1 MLSRVVRSVPAIG
14 AILLLA
20 GLVLWTSAARAEEI
34 PQFFA
39 LCYHNIEDEATDQ
52 HFVGVT
58 TRRLVEQLSWLQ
70 RNGYNAVSVDDILAA
85 RSGRKPLP
93 DKAYLITFDDGFES
107 FYTRAYPILKVFN
120 VPAVAAIEGNWVAE
134 TRSRVVDYA
143 GESAPRDLFMTW
155 AQVRETV
162 ASGLVEVASHT
173 MDLHRGVLA
182 NPQGNFEPSVV
193 THRYDPAEGYESDGA
208 YRKRIA
214 ADTELIAKTIERE
227 LGRRPRVMIWPY
239 GEHSGQAISIAAAQG
254 MPITMN
260 LVDAPATLDD
270 LASMPRHLISDDPA
284 LGGFLQDLHELSGRA
299 PMRAVQVDLDYVY
312 DPDPAQTERNL
323 GALVK
328 HIRDLRINTVFLQ
341 AFSDPTGDGLARE
354 VYFPNRLLPMRAD
367 LFNRAAW
374 QLRTRAHVKVFAW
387 LPVLAFD
394 FGGGAGGLQRVL
406 AWSDETHVASVD
418 DTQYLRLSPFDAT
431 ARAKIIELYEDL
443 AQHASIEGLLF
454 HDDAL
459 LSDFEDAGPAALS
472 AYRAAGFPGSV
483 DAIRGDPKLLA
494 RWTSFKTDSIIRFT
508 AELAQHVRRFRS
520 PIRTVRNIYARPV
533 LDRESVQ
540 WFAQDYD
547 RFLAAYD
554 MVAVMAMPLM
564 EGIPRKDAQ
573 AWLGRLVAQAKA
585 RPIGLKRTLFELQSV
600 DWNRRSLATGHNLP
614 TEDLAAQMRFLER
627 QGALNFGYYP
637 DDFLHDHPRAELI
650 HPVMSLQSHPYQQP

>member
-1 MLSRVVRSVPAIG
+1 MLSRVGCSG
-14 AILLLA
+14 AVGAVLLLA
-20 GLVLWTSAARAEEI
+20 SLLGMSVAQAEEI
-34 PQFFA
+34 PQFFS
-39 LCYHNIEDEATDQ
+39 LCYHNIEDDTPDQ

-58 TRRLVEQLSWLQ
+58 TRRFVEQLSWLQ
-70 RNGYNAVSVDDILAA
+70 RNGFHAVSVDDILAA
-85 RSGRKPLP
+85 RGDRKPLP
-93 DKAYLITFDDGFES
+93 DKSVLITFDDGYES
-107 FYTRAYPILKVFN
+107 FYTRAFPILKAFN
-120 VPAVAAIEGNWVAE
+120 IPVVLAMEGNWAAE
-134 TRSRVVDYA
+134 THTGAVDYA
-143 GESAPRDLFMTW
+143 GEAASRELFMTW
-155 AQVRETV
+155 AEVREVV

-182 NPQGNFEPSVV
+182 NPQGNFEPAAV
-193 THRYDPAEGYESDGA
+193 TRRYDPAEGYESEGA
-208 YRKRIA
+208 YRKRVA
-214 ADTELIAKTIERE
+214 ADTATIAKIIERE
-227 LGRRPRVMIWPY
+227 LGRPARVMIWPY
-239 GEHSGQAISIAAAQG
+239 GEHSALAISIVAGRG
-254 MPITMN
+254 MPITMT

-270 LASMPRHLISDDPA
+270 LSAVPRHLISDDPT
-284 LGGFLQDLHELSGRA
+284 LNGFVQDLHDLSSTA

-323 GALVK
+323 GALVQR
-328 HIRDLRINTVFLQ
+328 IRDLRINTVFLQ
-341 AFSDPTGDGLARE
+341 AFSDATGDGLARE
-354 VYFPNRLLPMRAD
+354 VYFPNRQLPMRAD

-394 FGGGAGGLQRVL
+394 FGSGAEGAQHVL
-406 AWSDETHVASVD
+406 AWSDETHRASVD
-418 DTQYLRLSPFDAT
+418 ATQYLRLSPFDAA
-431 ARAKIIELYEDL
+431 ARAKIIDLYKDL
-443 AQHASIEGLLF
+443 AEHASIEGLLF

-459 LSDFEDAGPAALS
+459 LSDFEDAGPAALA

-483 DAIRGDPKLLA
+483 DAIRGDRKLFA
-494 RWTSFKTDSIIRFT
+494 RWTSFKTDSIIQFT
-508 AELAQHVRRFRS
+508 AELAQHVRLYRS

-564 EGIPRKDAQ
+564 EGIPSKDAQ
-573 AWLGRLVAQAKA
+573 AWLGRLVRQAKA
-585 RPIGLKRTLFELQSV
+585 RPTGLKRTLFELQSV

-627 QGALNFGYYP
+627 QGARNFGYYP
-637 DDFLHDHPRAELI
+637 DDFLHNHPRAELI
-650 HPVMSLQSHPYQQP
+650 HPVMSLQSHPYKQP

>member
-1 MLSRVVRSVPAIG
+1 MLSRVGCSG
-14 AILLLA
+14 AVGAVLLLA
-20 GLVLWTSAARAEEI
+20 SLLGMSVAQAEEI
-34 PQFFA
+34 PQFFS
-39 LCYHNIEDEATDQ
+39 LCYHNIEDDTPDQ

-58 TRRLVEQLSWLQ
+58 TRRFVEQLSWLQ
-70 RNGYNAVSVDDILAA
+70 RNGFHAVSVDDILAA
-85 RSGRKPLP
+85 RGDRKPLP
-93 DKAYLITFDDGFES
+93 DKSVLITFDDGYES
-107 FYTRAYPILKVFN
+107 FYTRAFPILKAFN
-120 VPAVAAIEGNWVAE
+120 IPVVLAMEGNWAAE
-134 TRSRVVDYA
+134 THTGEVDYA
-143 GESAPRDLFMTW
+143 GEAASRELFMTW
-155 AQVRETV
+155 AEVREVV

-182 NPQGNFEPSVV
+182 NPQGNFEPAAV
-193 THRYDPAEGYESDGA
+193 TRRYDPAEGYESEGA
-208 YRKRIA
+208 YRKRVA
-214 ADTELIAKTIERE
+214 ADTATIAKIIERE
-227 LGRRPRVMIWPY
+227 LGRPARVMIWPY
-239 GEHSGQAISIAAAQG
+239 GEHSALAISIVAGRG
-254 MPITMN
+254 MPITMT

-270 LASMPRHLISDDPA
+270 LSAVPRHLISDDPT
-284 LGGFLQDLHELSGRA
+284 LNGFVQDLHDLSSTA

-323 GALVK
+323 GALVQR
-328 HIRDLRINTVFLQ
+328 IRDLRINTVFLQ
-341 AFSDPTGDGLARE
+341 AFSDATGDGLARE
-354 VYFPNRLLPMRAD
+354 VYFPNRQLPMRAD

-394 FGGGAGGLQRVL
+394 FGSGAEGAQHVL
-406 AWSDETHVASVD
+406 AWSDETHRASVD
-418 DTQYLRLSPFDAT
+418 ATQYLRLSPFDAA
-431 ARAKIIELYEDL
+431 ARAKIIDLYKDL
-443 AQHASIEGLLF
+443 AEHASIEGLLF

-459 LSDFEDAGPAALS
+459 LSDFEDAGPAALA

-483 DAIRGDPKLLA
+483 DAIRGDRKLFA
-494 RWTSFKTDSIIRFT
+494 RWTSFKTDSIIQFT
-508 AELAQHVRRFRS
+508 AELAQHVRLYRS

-564 EGIPRKDAQ
+564 EGIPSKDAQ
-573 AWLGRLVAQAKA
+573 AWLGRLVRQAKA
-585 RPIGLKRTLFELQSV
+585 RPTGLKRTLFELQSV

-627 QGALNFGYYP
+627 QGARNFGYYP
-637 DDFLHDHPRAELI
+637 DDFLHNHPRAELI
-650 HPVMSLQSHPYQQP
+650 HPVMSLQSHPYKQP